1 MEKQNTTATRSQA
14 TSNDLAEADAWA
26 EALVADQAR
35 LDRFLNDLGIK
46 ADFDRI
52 IASRVSSRNEQRR
65 QG

>member
-1 MEKQNTTATRSQA
+1 MKKQNTTSPRQLTA
-14 TSNDLAEADAWA
+14 NDHAEWA

-46 ADFDRI
+46 ADFE
-52 IASRVSSRNEQRR
+52 RVVAARVAKRREAQRR

>member
-1 MEKQNTTATRSQA
+1 MQKQNTTSPRQLTANDQA
-14 TSNDLAEADAWA
+14 EWA

-46 ADFDRI
+46 ADFE
-52 IASRVSSRNEQRR
+52 RVVAARVAKRREAQRR